1 MAQCFLDFSPRNLGE
16 DETQID
22 ERASLCFQ
30 VGWNQPKPPTHQW
43 SFLVPLIGGR
53 YHIITQLAI
62 YKWYISGILYTA
74 NWGII
79 WYLPPIKGT
88 RNNHW
93 TQDIARSRSHLY
105 IKRFQRSHD
114 VGRTQLEFLQVIP
127 RFWWEKSCELSWTFF
142 WKKKR

>member
-22 ERASLCFQ
+22 ERASLCFP

-53 YHIITQLAI
+53 YRIITQLAI

-88 RNNHW
+88 RNNH
-93 TQDIARSRSHLY
+93 
-105 IKRFQRSHD
+105 
-114 VGRTQLEFLQVIP
+114 
-127 RFWWEKSCELSWTFF
+127 
-142 WKKKR
+142 